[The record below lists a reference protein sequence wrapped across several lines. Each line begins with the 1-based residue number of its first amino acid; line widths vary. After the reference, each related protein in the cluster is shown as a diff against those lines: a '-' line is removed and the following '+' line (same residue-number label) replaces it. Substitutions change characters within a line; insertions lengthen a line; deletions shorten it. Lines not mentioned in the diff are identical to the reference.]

1 MFPLTTGICIVEFPS
16 NLGLKEPYPGHEP
29 GVKRLP
35 DWLRQYHLH
44 EYINPSQV
52 LRLEA
57 PPYTMHLDEESGVR
71 NADLLV
77 EYAKEQDNLIRQ
89 VLETKQFP
97 LVLGGDCSILLGPLL
112 SLRQMGEY
120 ALFYL
125 DGHTDFMWP
134 RLSQTG
140 GAGGMAA
147 AFAAGRGPKKLTN
160 ILNLAP
166 YIKEEHVWCVGN
178 REYEEW
184 YEQAIIE
191 SKATY
196 VSLARL
202 RADSI
207 KHIVSSFLKAVY
219 SQNLDGFW
227 IHFDV
232 DVLNDTIMPA
242 VDSRTPDGLHYSE
255 LREVLIPL
263 LSDPKAV
270 GLTLTI
276 LDPDLDKM
284 GVYTKEFVEQIKN
297 LFETCNKDR

>member
-1 MFPLTTGICIVEFPS
+1 MLPFTKGISVVEFPS
-16 NLGLKEPYPGHEP
+16 NLGLKEPFPGHEP
-29 GVKRLP
+29 GVKQLP
-35 DWLRQYHLH
+35 EWLRKHDFHQH
-44 EYINPSQV
+44 INPSQV
-52 LRLEA
+52 LKLEA
-57 PPYTMHLDEESGVR
+57 PAYTMDLDDESGVR

-77 EYAKEQDNLIRQ
+77 EYAKKQDSLIQQ
-89 VLETKQFP
+89 VLKEKLFP

-125 DGHTDFMWP
+125 DGHTDFIWP
-134 RLSQTG
+134 TLSQTG

-160 ILNLAP
+160 ILNLEP
-166 YIKEEHVWCVGN
+166 YIKEEYVWCVGN

-202 RADSI
+202 RTDSI
-207 KHIVSSFLKAVY
+207 KHIVSSFLKTVY

-232 DVLNDTIMPA
+232 DVLNDMVMPA

-263 LSDPKAV
+263 LSDPKVV

-276 LDPDLDKM
+276 LDPELDPT
-284 GVYTKEFVEQIKN
+284 GAYTQEFVGHFKN
-297 LFETCNKDR
+297 LFHEIAI